1 MFKTVIVTDNRIRI
15 LARCTDHIK
24 CNDFFNAVC
33 FKVNHW
39 QFIPSIVASE
49 NTVTRSNQE
58 SVRISWV
65 EYHCTAPVNS
75 IATNP
80 RSAAV
85 LQIICLQRTA
95 PSRFITRCDAF
106 PSCTAVGRTV
116 ELRTP
121 CNSIIFPCICVPHL
135 RITEVAAGCNQLI
148 GILRVAVN
156 STISVVGCRADVG
169 CFASLWI
176 VLIQCTAAA
185 ECDAAAVGDQEVA
198 VCVCI
203 DSGRIIIGRKVFAQ
217 RLEVIRTNISNNQ
230 TVFALNGRTN
240 INLAIL
246 NMNDGNTVLVVIFC
260 IGQSSCHVFCPGR
273 PLDGIFEK
281 S

>member
-1 MFKTVIVTDNRIRI
+1 MNSIKVFKTVIVTDNRIRI
-15 LARCTDHIK
+15 LARCTHHIK
-24 CNDFFNAVC
+24 CNDFFDAVC
-33 FKVNHW
+33 FKVNDW
-39 QFIPSIVASE
+39 KFIPSVIASE
-49 NTVTRSNQE
+49 NAVTRSNQE
-58 SVRISWV
+58 SVRIPWV
-65 EYHCTAPVNS
+65 EYHCTTPVNS
-75 IATNP
+75 ITMNP
-80 RSAAV
+80 RSAAI
-85 LQIICLQRTA
+85 LQIICLQRAA
-95 PSRFITRCDAF
+95 PSLCITRCNAF
-106 PSCTAVGRTV
+106 PSCTAISRTV

-121 CNSIIFPCICVPHL
+121 CNRNFSFVFPRTIWPQL

-148 GILRVAVN
+148 GILRVAIN
-156 STISVVGCRADVG
+156 RTISVVGCRANIG

-185 ECDAAAVGDQEVA
+185 ECDAATVGDQEVA

-246 NMNDGNTVLVVIFC
+246 NMNDGNTVLVVIFA
-260 IGQSSCHVFCPGR
+260 IA
-273 PLDGIFEK
+273 
-281 S
+281 